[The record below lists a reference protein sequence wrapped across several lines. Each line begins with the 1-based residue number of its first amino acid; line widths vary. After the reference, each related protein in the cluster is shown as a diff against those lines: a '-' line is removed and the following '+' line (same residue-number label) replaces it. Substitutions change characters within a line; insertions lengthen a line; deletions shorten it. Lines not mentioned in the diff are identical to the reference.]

1 LSCTVRF
8 GEPIPTIEKQ
18 SAKGGVT
25 MQMNT
30 RTAVKFTAVILASVL
45 CLWAGASLA
54 SDLESKLVVVTS
66 YPKDLT
72 GPFKKAFEA
81 KHPGTMVEILQ
92 KKTSAGVKYIQET
105 AAGNTSD
112 LMWASAPD
120 AFEVLKADGLLAKY
134 TPVATGIPEK
144 IGSYPINDP
153 DGYYIG
159 FAGSG
164 YGIMWN
170 KRYLKAKKIPVPK
183 EWADLKKPVYHNHVG
198 MSAPSRSGTTHL
210 TVETVLQG
218 EGWEKGWGTWKE
230 MAGNFKMV
238 TERSFGVPEGVNSG
252 DFGIG
257 IVIDFFGF
265 SSKATGFPVDFA
277 YPTVTTLVPAN
288 VAMVKA
294 APHPAAAAA
303 FIEYL
308 LSVEGQELLLD
319 PAIRRLPVNPETY
332 AKAPEGFPNPFKDQS
347 IGAAVKFD
355 VGVSKDRY
363 NIVNSLFDVMITYR
377 REDLVNASRAIQE
390 AEAALAD
397 KPDPGA
403 EALIKEARTLLTAM
417 PISEA
422 EAVDGKFPGVFTSD
436 AYKKRKKADVKV
448 PQRQAE
454 IEETWDSFTKK
465 NYAEA
470 EAKAKQALSMLK

>member
-1 LSCTVRF
+1 MKRHTCTLLRICAMLLV
-8 GEPIPTIEKQ
+8 
-18 SAKGGVT
+18 SA
-25 MQMNT
+25 
-30 RTAVKFTAVILASVL
+30 L
-45 CLWAGASLA
+45 LWAGPALA
-54 SDLESKLVVVTS
+54 ADLEDKLVVVTS
-66 YPKDLT
+66 FPKDLT

-81 KHPGTMVEILQ
+81 KYPGTMVEILQ

-105 AAGNTSD
+105 AEANTSD

-120 AFEVLKADGLLAKY
+120 AFEVLKADGLLAQY
-134 TPVATGIPEK
+134 TPTTKGIPEK

-159 FAGSG
+159 FAGAG

-170 KRYLKAKKIPVPK
+170 TRYLKAKNIPQPK
-183 EWADLKKPVYHNHVG
+183 EWADLKQPIYHNHVG

-218 EGWEKGWGTWKE
+218 EGWDAGWATWKE
-230 MAGNFKMV
+230 IGGNFKMV

-252 DFGIG
+252 DFGVG

-277 YPTVTTLVPAN
+277 YPKVTTLVPAN
-288 VAMVKA
+288 IGMVKS
-294 APHPAAAAA
+294 APHPEAASA
-303 FIEYL
+303 FIEFL

-319 PAIRRLPVNPETY
+319 PAIRRLPVNPDTY
-332 AKAPEGFPNPFKDQS
+332 AKAPADFPNPFKDTS

-355 VGVSKDRY
+355 VELSKNRY

-377 REDLVNASRAIQE
+377 RADLVNATRAIQE
-390 AEAALAD
+390 AEAAMAA
-397 KPDPGA
+397 KPNP
-403 EALIKEARTLLTAM
+403 EARALLDEARALLALM

-422 EAVDGKFPGVFTSD
+422 EAVDAKFPGVFTSD
-436 AYKKRKKADVKV
+436 AYKKRKKVDAKV

-454 IEETWDSFTKK
+454 IEEQWDAFTKK
-465 NYAEA
+465 NYGEA
-470 EAKAKQALSMLK
+470 EAKAKQAMALLK

>member
-1 LSCTVRF
+1 MKDIK
-8 GEPIPTIEKQ
+8 P
-18 SAKGGVT
+18 A
-25 MQMNT
+25 T
-30 RTAVKFTAVILASVL
+30 RLLI
-45 CLWAGASLA
+45 AGAVFLA
-54 SDLESKLVVVTS
+54 AVVALPQQALALEDKLVIVTS

-81 KHPGTMVEILQ
+81 KYAGTTVEVLQ

-105 AAGNTSD
+105 SQGNSSD

-120 AFEVLKADGLLAKY
+120 AFEVLKADGLLTKY
-134 TPVATGIPEK
+134 TPKAGGIPQN

-170 KRYLKAKKIPVPK
+170 TRYLKAKKIPVPK
-183 EWADLKKPVYHNHVG
+183 EWADLKRPVYHNHVG

-210 TVETVLQG
+210 TVETVVQG
-218 EGWEKGWGTWKE
+218 EGWDKGWATWKE
-230 MAGNFKMV
+230 IAGNFKMV

-265 SSKATGFPVDFA
+265 SSKATGFPVDFV

-288 VAMVKA
+288 IAIVKD
-294 APHPAAAAA
+294 APHPDAAAA
-303 FIEYL
+303 FIEFL

-319 PAIRRLPVNPETY
+319 PAIRRLPVNPNTY
-332 AKAPEGFPNPFKDQS
+332 AKAPKDFPNPFKGDA

-355 VGVSKDRY
+355 VELSKNRY

-377 REDLVNASRAIQE
+377 RKDLVAATRAIQK
-390 AEAALAD
+390 AEAALAG
-397 KPDPGA
+397 KSNSPA
-403 EALIKEARTLLTAM
+403 EALIKEARALVTAM

-422 EAVDGKFPGVFTSD
+422 EAVDEKFPGVFTSD
-436 AYKKRKKADVKV
+436 VYKKRKKASVKV
-448 PQRQAE
+448 PPRQAE
-454 IEETWDSFTKK
+454 IEEKWDSFTK
-465 NYAEA
+465 NSYAEA
-470 EAKAKQALSMLK
+470 EAKAKKALAMLK

>member
-1 LSCTVRF
+1 MRRLKLSRSLLV
-8 GEPIPTIEKQ
+8 
-18 SAKGGVT
+18 
-25 MQMNT
+25 
-30 RTAVKFTAVILASVL
+30 
-45 CLWAGASLA
+45 AGAILLA
-54 SDLESKLVVVTS
+54 TVVAMPYQADALEDKVVIVTS

-81 KHPGTMVEILQ
+81 KYPGTIVEILQ
-92 KKTSAGVKYIQET
+92 KNTSAAVKYIQET
-105 AAGNTSD
+105 VQGNTSD

-120 AFEVLKADGLLAKY
+120 AFEVLKGNGLLAHYVPK
-134 TPVATGIPEK
+134 TKGIPEK

-170 KRYLKAKKIPVPK
+170 TRYLNAKKLPVPK
-183 EWADLKKPVYHNHVG
+183 EWADLKKPIYHDHVG

-218 EGWEKGWGTWKE
+218 EGWNEGWATWKE

-257 IVIDFFGF
+257 VVIDFFGF
-265 SSKATGFPVDFA
+265 SSKATGFPVDFV

-288 VAMVKA
+288 IAILKN
-294 APHPAAAAA
+294 APHPEAAET
-303 FIEYL
+303 FVEYL

-332 AKAPEGFPNPFKDQS
+332 AKAPADFPNPFKDTS

-355 VGVSKDRY
+355 VGLSESRY

-377 REDLVNASRAIQE
+377 REDLAEACKAIQQ
-390 AEAALAD
+390 AETALSGKSNAE
-397 KPDPGA
+397 A
-403 EALIKEARTLLTAM
+403 EALIKEARALIGAM

-422 EAVDGKFPGVFTSD
+422 EAIDAKFPGVFTSD
-436 AYKKRKKADVKV
+436 AFKSRKKADVKV
-448 PQRQAE
+448 PPRQAE
-454 IEETWDSFTKK
+454 MEEKWDSFSKK

-470 EAKAKQALSMLK
+470 KTKAEKALAMVK

>member
-1 LSCTVRF
+1 MKDFKITAGLLVACAVFLMTVAALPQPAR
-8 GEPIPTIEKQ
+8 
-18 SAKGGVT
+18 A
-25 MQMNT
+25 
-30 RTAVKFTAVILASVL
+30 
-45 CLWAGASLA
+45 
-54 SDLESKLVVVTS
+54 LEDKLVIVTS

-81 KHPGTMVEILQ
+81 KYPDTIVEVLQ

-105 AAGNTSD
+105 SEGNSSD

-120 AFEVLKADGLLAKY
+120 AFEVLKADGLLTRY
-134 TPVATGIPEK
+134 TPKAEGIPQN

-170 KRYLKAKKIPVPK
+170 TRYLKAKKIPVPK

-210 TVETVLQG
+210 TVETVIQG
-218 EGWEKGWGTWKE
+218 EGWDKGWATWKE
-230 MAGNFKMV
+230 IAGNFKMV

-265 SSKATGFPVDFA
+265 SSKATGFPVDFV

-288 VAMVKA
+288 IAIVKD
-294 APHPAAAAA
+294 APHPDAAAT
-303 FIEYL
+303 FIEFL

-319 PAIRRLPVNPETY
+319 PAIRRLPVNPNTY
-332 AKAPEGFPNPFKDQS
+332 AKAPKDFPNPFKDNS

-355 VGVSKDRY
+355 VELSKNRY

-377 REDLVNASRAIQE
+377 REDLVETTRAIQK
-390 AEAALAD
+390 AEAALAG
-397 KPDPGA
+397 KSNSRA
-403 EALIKEARTLLTAM
+403 EALIREARALVTAM

-422 EAVDGKFPGVFTSD
+422 EAVDEKFPGVFTSD
-436 AYKKRKKADVKV
+436 VYKKRKKESVKV
-448 PQRQAE
+448 PPRQAE
-454 IEETWDSFTKK
+454 IEEKWDSFTKK

-470 EAKAKQALSMLK
+470 EEKAKKALSILK

>member
-1 LSCTVRF
+1 MSLRTVF
-8 GEPIPTIEKQ
+8 VTVFVMASFCITI
-18 SAKGGVT
+18 G
-25 MQMNT
+25 
-30 RTAVKFTAVILASVL
+30 ILQA
-45 CLWAGASLA
+45 A
-54 SDLESKLVVVTS
+54 DLESKVVIVTS

-81 KHPGTMVEILQ
+81 KNPGTTVEVLQ
-92 KKTSAGVKYIQET
+92 KKTSAAVKYIQET
-105 AAGNTSD
+105 AQANTSD

-120 AFEVLKADGLLAKY
+120 AFEVLKGDDLLVKY
-134 TPVATGIPEK
+134 TPQAQGIPEK

-153 DGYYIG
+153 EGYYIG

-170 KRYLKAKKIPVPK
+170 TRYLKAKKIPVPK
-183 EWADLKKPVYHNHVG
+183 EWADLIQPVYHNHVG

-218 EGWEKGWGTWKE
+218 QGWEKGWATWKA

-288 VAMVKA
+288 IGIVKG
-294 APHPAAAAA
+294 APSPKAAAA

-308 LSVEGQELLLD
+308 LSIEGQELLLD

-332 AKAPEGFPNPFKDQS
+332 AKAPADFPNPFKDES

-355 VGVSKDRY
+355 VGLSKDRY
-363 NIVNSLFDVMITYR
+363 NIINSLFDVMITYR
-377 REDLVNASRAIQE
+377 REDLAKATEAIQK
-390 AEAALAD
+390 AEAALEGKSNAE
-397 KPDPGA
+397 A
-403 EALIKEARTLLTAM
+403 EALIKEARGLIAAL

-422 EAVDGKFPGVFTSD
+422 DAMDSKYPGVFTSD
-436 AYKKRKKADVKV
+436 VFKKRKKADVKV
-448 PQRQAE
+448 PPRQAE
-454 IEETWDSFTKK
+454 FEEKWDAFTKK
-465 NYAEA
+465 NYADA
-470 EAKAKQALSMLK
+470 EAKAKDALAMLK

>member
-1 LSCTVRF
+1 MKMKSN
-8 GEPIPTIEKQ
+8 PA
-18 SAKGGVT
+18 S
-25 MQMNT
+25 
-30 RTAVKFTAVILASVL
+30 KFLIATLIITFVCCFWIGPSVA
-45 CLWAGASLA
+45 AG
-54 SDLESKLVVVTS
+54 LEDKLVIVTS

-81 KHPGTMVEILQ
+81 KHPGVKVEVLQ
-92 KKTSAGVKYIQET
+92 KKTSAAVKYIQET
-105 AAGNTSD
+105 AQGNTSD
-112 LMWASAPD
+112 LVWASAPD
-120 AFEVLKADGLLAKY
+120 AFEVLKGDNLLTKY
-134 TPVATGIPEK
+134 TPKATGIPAK

-153 DGYYIG
+153 DGYYVG

-183 EWADLKKPVYHNHVG
+183 EWDDLKKAVYHDHVG

-218 EGWEKGWGTWKE
+218 EGWEKGWATWKE
-230 MAGNFKMV
+230 IAGNLKMV

-252 DFGIG
+252 DFGVG

-265 SSKATGFPVDFA
+265 SSKATGFPVDFV
-277 YPTVTTLVPAN
+277 YPSVTTLVPAN
-288 VAMVKA
+288 IAIVKN
-294 APHPAAAAA
+294 APHPKAAAA

-319 PAIRRLPVNPETY
+319 PAIRRLPVNPATY
-332 AKAPEGFPNPFKDQS
+332 AKAPKDFPNPFKDKS

-355 VGVSKDRY
+355 VGISKSRY

-377 REDLVNASRAIQE
+377 RKDLAAAAKAIQQ
-390 AEAALAD
+390 AEAALAG
-397 KPDPGA
+397 KSNAKA
-403 EALIKEARTLLTAM
+403 EALIKEAHALVAAL

-422 EAVDGKFPGVFTSD
+422 EAVDAKFPGVFTSD
-436 AYKKRKKADVKV
+436 VYKKRKKASVKV
-448 PQRQAE
+448 PPRQAE
-454 IEETWDSFTKK
+454 IEEKWDAFCKK

-470 EAKAKQALSMLK
+470 KTKAQQALKLLK